1 MAIADWLMIIAVLV
15 GPIIAVQLTRYL
27 DNLKERKERKLAIF
41 KVLMATR
48 AYNVSWTHV
57 EALNRIDLEFDHN
70 NRKEKAVIAAWKEY
84 IE

>member
-1 MAIADWLMIIAVLV
+1 MAIAYWLMIIAVLV
-15 GPIIAVQLTRYL
+15 GPIIAVQLTRYR
-27 DNLKERKERKLAIF
+27 DNLKERKLAIF